1 MMLIMITVRPH
12 TLVLTGGESY
22 LVPKLSEYTSNI
34 CLSSRSPGDVP
45 PPNVGMMPSFDE
57 ILHKSN
63 LIPFGEVRVD
73 NHPPTPPVPMTLPM
87 VYLVPVSKDEVGS
100 NIKYLIKKIYVSL
113 FHRFPARSNTK
124 CCFRGRV
131 TTSRVSSFPRS
142 SLCSPRP

>member
-1 MMLIMITVRPH
+1 MITVRPH

-22 LVPKLSEYTSNI
+22 LLPKLSEYKSNI
-34 CLSSRSPGDVP
+34 SLSSRSPGDVP

-87 VYLVPVSKDEVGS
+87 VYLVPVSKDEVS
-100 NIKYLIKKIYVSL
+100 WIIKYLTDKNFTIL
-113 FHRFPARSNTK
+113 FPTG
-124 CCFRGRV
+124 FRRGQIQNAASEDG
-131 TTSRVSSFPRS
+131 SRPPWGPVPSVLPP
-142 SLCSPRP
+142 CSPRP